1 MRPLLAPAILA
12 LTLFL
17 LPAAA
22 RAAGGMPQLDFA
34 NPLTT
39 YQVVWG
45 AVIFVILYLL
55 YSRWALPQV
64 ADVLQTRE
72 TRIEGDLEAARGAKT
87 AADTAIAELVR
98 AGHEAHAGAQ
108 AQIAEALAAAKAE
121 AAAQAATLNAKLET
135 EIAAAEQRIGAA
147 RTAAL
152 GAVQQVAVEAAQA
165 MVTRLVGT
173 GIAPAAVEQAV
184 ASTLAARRARSQE
197 A

>member
-1 MRPLLAPAILA
+1 MLRSLLALSV
-12 LTLFL
+12 LL

-22 RAAGGMPQLDFA
+22 DAAGMPQLDFA

-39 YQVVWG
+39 YQVIWG
-45 AVIFVILYLL
+45 AIIFLVLYLL
-55 YSRWALPQV
+55 FAYAALPRV

-72 TRIEGDLEAARGAKT
+72 AKIEADLVAARGAKT
-87 AADTAIAELVR
+87 GADSAIAELVR

-147 RTAAL
+147 RAAAM

-165 MVTRLVGT
+165 MVTRLVGA
-173 GIAPAAVEQAV
+173 GVEPAAVERAV
-184 ASTLAARRARSQE
+184 ASTLAARRARTQE